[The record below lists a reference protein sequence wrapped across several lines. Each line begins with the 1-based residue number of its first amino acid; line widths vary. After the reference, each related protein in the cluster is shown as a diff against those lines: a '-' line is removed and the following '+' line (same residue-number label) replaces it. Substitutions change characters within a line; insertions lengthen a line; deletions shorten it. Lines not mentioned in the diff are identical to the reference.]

1 MNQPLPEHVS
11 EILCRDLRSVA
22 EEVEATPEQDLWSV
36 PAGVINPVGTL
47 AFHVC
52 GNLRHFVGALL
63 GGDGYVRDREAE
75 FTPGQVT
82 KEALLAELSAAGAA
96 VSAGLEG
103 LSPERLAEPMP
114 GAPAQHQGKSV
125 EFFLIQLCCH
135 LAWHRGQ
142 LNYVRRIL
150 EAGAARS

>member
-1 MNQPLPEHVS
+1 MTSPTDGG
-11 EILCRDLRSVA
+11 R
-22 EEVEATPEQDLWSV
+22 EEFLGAVRRALGRTSGGTPEV
-36 PAGVINPVGTL
+36 PRET
-47 AFHVC
+47 
-52 GNLRHFVGALL
+52 ALS
-63 GGDGYVRDREAE
+63 DGEEAVRARAEAA
-75 FTPGQVT
+75 TRRSRDDS
-82 KEALLAELSAAGAA
+82 EALLAELSAAGAA

-103 LSPERLAEPMP
+103 LSPERLADPVP

-150 EAGAARS
+150 GAGAARS